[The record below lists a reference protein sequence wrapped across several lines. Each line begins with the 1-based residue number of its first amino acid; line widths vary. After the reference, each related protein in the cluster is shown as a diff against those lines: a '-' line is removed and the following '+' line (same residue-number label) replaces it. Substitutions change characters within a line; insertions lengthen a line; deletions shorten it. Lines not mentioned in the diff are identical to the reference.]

1 MRSYDR
7 PVWPQE
13 DEWQALLTTAR
24 CEKAILLI
32 GSLPVFPRGTGRES
46 TESDEG
52 SDQSRQASIASH
64 GYESN
69 HEELPTFHMR
79 PLAELGFAVASRRI
93 FPGIGYSSMAQAF
106 NT

>member
-1 MRSYDR
+1 MSYDR
-7 PVWPQE
+7 RSGPKKMSGKLYE
-13 DEWQALLTTAR
+13 RLRAAR
-24 CEKAILLI
+24 KAILPI

-46 TESDEG
+46 TESNEG
-52 SDQSRQASIASH
+52 SEQSRPASIASH

-79 PLAELGFAVASRRI
+79 PVAELGFAVASRRI
-93 FPGIGYSSMAQAF
+93 FPGIGYISMAQAF